1 MKDAYVKLK
10 ATVKKTGSLRLAFL
24 AAEVRTGG
32 HFDKVIVMIDK
43 MIADLRKEEQDDIVA
58 RDKCQ
63 EDKNK
68 LDNEAED
75 LEYNIKKTEELIGRL
90 EDKKD
95 VLEKDIAVKEEEI
108 AATNETM
115 AELLAARNKE
125 NEEFKQALK
134 DDTDAVA
141 LIQQA
146 IEALTAFYT
155 NNKLPLAFSQE
166 DPKYTVDEDKAP
178 DTFEGDYG
186 GRKSESTGIIA
197 ILSMLKEDLEKEIKT
212 GREEEAEA
220 QAEYEKQRAALQ
232 ETMNKLLETRTALE
246 DEKADIDSKIA
257 DAKGEVENKESL
269 KDDKEGELDAM
280 KPNCDWVLSTF
291 DSRREKRKA
300 EIQGLIEAKG
310 MLAGATPGEGD
321 SMEFVQTSDSFLQR
335 KH

>member
-108 AATNETM
+108 AATNQTM
-115 AELLAARNKE
+115 AEMLEARNKE
-125 NEEFKQALK
+125 VEEFRKALK

-155 NNKLPLAFSQE
+155 NNKLPLALSQE

-212 GREEEAEA
+212 AREEEAES

-246 DEKADIDSKIA
+246 DEKA
-257 DAKGEVENKESL
+257 
-269 KDDKEGELDAM
+269 GELEAM

-291 DSRREKRKA
+291 DSRRDKRKA

>member
-58 RDKCQ
+58 RDRCQ
-63 EDKNK
+63 EGKNK
-68 LDNEAED
+68 LDNEKED
-75 LEYNIKKTEELIGRL
+75 LAYNIKKTEELIGRL

-95 VLEKDIAVKEEEI
+95 VLEKAIAVKEEEI
-108 AATNETM
+108 AATNQTM
-115 AELLAARNKE
+115 AEMLEARNKE
-125 NEEFKQALK
+125 VEEFRKALK

-178 DTFEGDYG
+178 DTWEKEGDYG

-197 ILSMLKEDLEKEIKT
+197 ILSMLKEDTEKEIKT
-212 GREEEAEA
+212 ARAEEAEA
-220 QAEYEKQRAALQ
+220 QADYEAQRAAL
-232 ETMNKLLETRTALE
+232 
-246 DEKADIDSKIA
+246 
-257 DAKGEVENKESL
+257 
-269 KDDKEGELDAM
+269 
-280 KPNCDWVLSTF
+280 
-291 DSRREKRKA
+291 
-300 EIQGLIEAKG
+300 
-310 MLAGATPGEGD
+310 
-321 SMEFVQTSDSFLQR
+321 
-335 KH
+335 

>member
-58 RDKCQ
+58 RDRCQ
-63 EDKNK
+63 EGKNK
-68 LDNEAED
+68 LDNEKED
-75 LEYNIKKTEELIGRL
+75 LAYNIKKTEELIGRL

-108 AATNETM
+108 AATNQTM
-115 AELLAARNKE
+115 AEMLEARNKE
-125 NEEFKQALK
+125 VEEFRKALK

-155 NNKLPLAFSQE
+155 NNKLPLALSQE

-178 DTFEGDYG
+178 DTFGGDYG

-212 GREEEAEA
+212 AREEEAQS
-220 QAEYEKQRAALQ
+220 QAEYEEQRATLT
-232 ETMNKLLETRTALE
+232 ETLNKLLETRTALE
-246 DEKADIDSKIA
+246 DEKA
-257 DAKGEVENKESL
+257 
-269 KDDKEGELDAM
+269 GELEAM

-300 EIQGLIEAKG
+300 EIAGLMEAKA

-321 SMEFVQTSDSFLQR
+321 ATEFTQVADSFLQR

>member
-75 LEYNIKKTEELIGRL
+75 LAYNIKKTEELIGRL
-90 EDKKD
+90 EDKKG

-108 AATNETM
+108 AATEKTM
-115 AELLAARNKE
+115 AEMLEARNKE
-125 NEEFKQALK
+125 VEEFRKALK

-141 LIQQA
+141 LIGQA

-155 NNKLPLAFSQE
+155 NNKLPLALSQE

-178 DTFEGDYG
+178 DTWSDDYG
-186 GRKSESTGIIA
+186 GRKSESHGIIA

-212 GREEEAEA
+212 SREEEAEA

-232 ETMNKLLETRTALE
+232 ETMDKLLETRTALE
-246 DEKADIDSKIA
+246 DEKADVDEKIA

-269 KDDKEGELDAM
+269 KDDKEGELEAM
-280 KPNCDWVLSTF
+280 RPNCDWVLSTF
-291 DSRREKRKA
+291 DSRREKRKT
-300 EIQGLIEAKG
+300 EIEGLMEAKAI
-310 MLAGATPGEGD
+310 LAGAAPGEGNE
-321 SMEFVQTSDSFLQR
+321 MMFAQVADSFLQ
-335 KH
+335 